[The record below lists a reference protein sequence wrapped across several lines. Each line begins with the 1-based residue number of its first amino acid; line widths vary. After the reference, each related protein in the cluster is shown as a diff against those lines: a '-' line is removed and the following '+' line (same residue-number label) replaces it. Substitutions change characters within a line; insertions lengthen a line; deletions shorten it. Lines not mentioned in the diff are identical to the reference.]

1 MKLEAIEFLRELLK
15 DGSMSVSDI
24 TARTT
29 ERGIKWRTL
38 RRASDELNVVKR
50 PSVDLK
56 WHWALPSN
64 GLSMLAK
71 SVPATNDA
79 KPKGTAE
86 SWRAFVASH
95 NAKVVPMGGNKL

>member
-15 DGSMSVSDI
+15 DGPVSVSDI

-38 RRASDELNVVKR
+38 RRASDELCLVKR
-50 PSVDLK
+50 PGANSTS
-56 WHWALPSN
+56 WHWSLPSSEV
-64 GLSMLAK
+64 SMLAK
-71 SVPATNDA
+71 SVPASNAA

-86 SWRAFVASH
+86 SWRAFLTLR
-95 NAKVVPMGGNKL
+95 NQEMK